1 MVPRADLKAAT
12 MALAKEVA
20 ASAPFA
26 IKLTKRS
33 LNIQGFR
40 NSLMAHFDTHQL
52 AHLTEEFRAVR
63 EVGLASAIGR
73 ARGKV
78 SAGRREGPRGGSSGE
93 TLR

>member
-1 MVPRADLKAAT
+1 
-12 MALAKEVA
+12 MALAEEVA

-33 LNIQGFR
+33 LNRALNIQGFR

-52 AHLTEEFRAVR
+52 AHLTQEFRAVR

-73 ARGKV
+73 ARGKF
-78 SAGRREGPRGGSSGE
+78 SAGRRKGPRGGSSGE